1 MKTSGLLIAV
11 AGLAF
16 TLLAGSVPDA
26 SGQAAVKASTLAFVA
41 GGTNG
46 FTFDTGVLR
55 GKLRAGGSARGL
67 SDVEHI
73 PTGKRLDR
81 SMGLFGHYRVFTA
94 NRRYGAAAWDWPGE
108 ASLQADG
115 SVESRWPA
123 TSERPFELR
132 ATYRWTA
139 ASALDVV
146 TTVQAKANLSNFE
159 SFLASYFAPSF
170 TNSRAY
176 IAELPGQPGVA
187 GFLTAEPSLG
197 TWLMFPRDEAATAVF
212 RDGRWKLPP
221 NPVEWVAMPR
231 LAKPLGLRRDPATGL
246 TAVIMAPA
254 GDAFALCTPEQTE
267 GHYSMYLS
275 LFGRDLK
282 AGETAQ
288 ARARL
293 VIGTGLSNADAL
305 KAYTELVHRPGAK

>member
-1 MKTSGLLIAV
+1 MRTSGFLVAV

-26 SGQAAVKASTLAFVA
+26 SGQAAVKASSLAFVA
-41 GGTNG
+41 AGTNG

-81 SMGLFGHYRVFTA
+81 SMGLFGHYRVFTT
-94 NRRYGAAAWDWPGE
+94 NQRYGAAAWDWPGE
-108 ASLQADG
+108 AKLQADG
-115 SVESRWPA
+115 SVETCWPG

-132 ATYRWTA
+132 ATYRWTTA
-139 ASALDVV
+139 NALDVV
-146 TTVQAKANLSNFE
+146 TTVQAKANLSDFE

-170 TNSRAY
+170 TTSRAY
-176 IAELPGQPGVA
+176 VAELPGRPGIA
-187 GFLTAEPSLG
+187 GFLAAEPSLG
-197 TWLMFPRDEAATAVF
+197 TWLMFPRDDAATAVF

-221 NPVEWVAMPR
+221 NPVEWVAVAS
-231 LAKPLGLRRDPATGL
+231 LAKPLGIRRDPATGL
-246 TAVIMAPA
+246 TAVIMSPA

-282 AGETAQ
+282 AGESAQ

-293 VIGTGLSNADAL
+293 VIGSGLSDGDAL
-305 KAYTELVHRPGAK
+305 KAYAEFVHSLGGK